1 MLIRV
6 LGYRSRW
13 RIRVLKNSGARKI
26 LAMVGDGVSSE
37 YDAIGYSRLG
47 AVTAAIAEMI
57 DGCWRVQ
64 VRLVA
69 RGSERDG
76 VWQLESAPQLVPPL
90 RFAA

>member
-1 MLIRV
+1 MLNGAGVSECSKIRLPV
-6 LGYRSRW
+6 DPS
-13 RIRVLKNSGARKI
+13 
-26 LAMVGDGVSSE
+26 DGVSSG
-37 YDAIGYSRLG
+37 YDSIGYSRLG

-69 RGSERDG
+69 RRSERDG